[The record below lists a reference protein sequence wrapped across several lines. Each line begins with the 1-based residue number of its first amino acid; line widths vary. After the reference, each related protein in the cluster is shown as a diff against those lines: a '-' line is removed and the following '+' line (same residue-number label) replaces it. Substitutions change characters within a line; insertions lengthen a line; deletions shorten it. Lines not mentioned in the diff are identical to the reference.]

1 MVPSN
6 ALSTWKGR
14 DISWTTITTK
24 NDTLLIQRLISLK
37 CDLYSLRNRRKITAK
52 ELGTKGV
59 SDELFVLKSKNKI
72 KQKPNKPRRFWQLF
86 SIVSKDDQE
95 NHHFGG

>member
-1 MVPSN
+1 MNNNNSKKWYPFN
-6 ALSTWKGR
+6 TG
-14 DISWTTITTK
+14 
-24 NDTLLIQRLISLK
+24 LISLK

-72 KQKPNKPRRFWQLF
+72 KQNKSQINLEDFDNYFL
-86 SIVSKDDQE
+86 
-95 NHHFGG
+95 